1 MTTPLQR
8 FWMALSIALAATAP
22 ALALRFTGAQT
33 SPVMTAALAGLAIL
47 AAGFMLSWG
56 VEAAEEHVSRGLA
69 LAVLALITVLPEFVV
84 DFYYAMRGGQL
95 PDSDYVHYAAANMTG
110 ANRMLVGLG
119 WPVIVL
125 LYWWRSRK
133 RYVPLQAANAIEIC
147 YLALASAY
155 SFVLVLKQRIDAVDA
170 VVLVVLYGIYLWRLS
185 RLPRDDD
192 DDDDEEE
199 EAEVGPGAALEALP
213 RKRKFA
219 LMTALAL
226 VAGAVIVLE
235 AEPFAES
242 LVGAATAIGV
252 NHFFLIQWVSPLA
265 GELPEMV
272 IMVLFTLSL
281 RPGHAL
287 GALVSD
293 KINQWTLLLGALP
306 LVYAYGAGHLVPLPL
321 GPRQQEELFLTAA
334 QSLFAVMLLLR
345 LRLALPGALVLLLL
359 FLAQVALAYWT
370 QADEAQTIRYLTGFA
385 WAYIAMGT
393 VLAGLHA
400 KRLFGYLQFGLG
412 LSKVASE
419 DVGDR

>member
-1 MTTPLQR
+1 MQR
-8 FWMALSIALAATAP
+8 FWLALAVALAATLP
-22 ALALRFTGAQT
+22 ALASRFGAFDADAVT
-33 SPVMTAALAGLAIL
+33 TAVLAAMAIL
-47 AAGFMLSWG
+47 SAGFMLSWG

-84 DFYYAMRGGQL
+84 DFYYAMRGGQQ
-95 PDSDYVHYAAANMTG
+95 PGSDYVHYAAANMTG
-110 ANRMLVGLG
+110 ANRLLVGLG

-125 LYWWRSRK
+125 LYWWRARK
-133 RYVPLQAANAIEIC
+133 RQVELHATSAIEVC
-147 YLALASAY
+147 FLALATAY
-155 SFVLVLKQRIDAVDA
+155 SFVLVAKQRIDHWDA
-170 VVLVVLYGIYLWRLS
+170 VVLVALYGVYLWRLS
-185 RLPRDDD
+185 RLPLDDD

-199 EAEVGPGAALEALP
+199 EGEGEGEVGPGAALEVLP
-213 RKRKFA
+213 RNRKFA
-219 LMTALAL
+219 LMAALAI
-226 VAGAVIVLE
+226 VAGAIIVLE

-242 LVGAATAIGV
+242 LVGAASALGI

-306 LVYAYGAGHLVPLPL
+306 LVFAFGAGHLAALPL

-345 LRLALPGALVLLLL
+345 LRLALPGAMVLLVL
-359 FLAQVALAYWT
+359 FLAQVGIAYWT
-370 QADEAQTIRYLTGFA
+370 QADEAKTIRYLNDFA
-385 WAYIAMGT
+385 WLYIVMAAC
-393 VLAGLHA
+393 LAALNLR
-400 KRLFGYLQFGLG
+400 RLIEHLRFGLQVRTQE
-412 LSKVASE
+412 SPS
-419 DVGDR
+419 